1 MSHFPTIITGFLV
14 MAMVLVAPHLDWP
27 TARYTSIMCI
37 VFALLFL
44 FIDMG
49 SSK

>member
-27 TARYTSIMCI
+27 TARYASIACI

-44 FIDMG
+44 VIDIR
-49 SSK
+49 S